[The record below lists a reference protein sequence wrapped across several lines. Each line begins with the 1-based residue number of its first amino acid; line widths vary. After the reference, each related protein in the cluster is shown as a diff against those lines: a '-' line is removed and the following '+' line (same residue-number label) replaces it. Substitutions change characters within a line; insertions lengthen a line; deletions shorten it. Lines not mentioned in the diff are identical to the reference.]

1 MGKLGSR
8 ARMTIEELADR
19 GVNHCA
25 IARTLEVTEGTIRYH
40 LRRQQEAAVD
50 GRSRQAHLAAACQPQ
65 IADWIETCE
74 RDEDGAVN
82 LAELYEWLVE
92 ECAYR
97 GSLRSLQRYV
107 MAKFPQPKLRS
118 RRRVETPPGAQ
129 AQVDWAAFP
138 ETLVGGRER
147 DLLSFRLRLSHSRMS
162 ATVWSETKDQLA
174 WHHVHN
180 EGFRRVEGVPAVVR
194 VDNEKTAV
202 IHGAGAWGQINE
214 SYRRYAQTV
223 RFHIDA
229 CAPRSPEAKG
239 KVERSIRDQR
249 FEADPRG
256 RHWDCLEELQAW
268 SDEKDLE
275 SARRRTCPA
284 TGTSVWEAWTEE
296 KRSLSP
302 LPPLPEPFDL
312 VATRPVGMDCMVAF
326 EGRSYSVP
334 FRLVGRRVEAR
345 GCSGRVQFL
354 YGAEIVAVHERHTRE
369 RLVIDPRHF
378 EGESTAHVL
387 APIPL
392 GRMGRRL
399 AEIAAMVPQQRPLDL
414 YAALAEVAR

>member
-1 MGKLGSR
+1 
-8 ARMTIEELADR
+8 MTIEELAER

-25 IARTLEVTEGTIRYH
+25 IARTLEVTEGTVRYH
-40 LRRQQEAAVD
+40 LRRMTEGAVD
-50 GRSRQAHLAAACQPQ
+50 GRSKQEHLAAGWRDQ
-65 IADWIETCE
+65 IASWFETAE
-74 RDEDGAVN
+74 QDEDGAVN
-82 LAELYEWLVE
+82 LAELHDWLVE
-92 ECAYR
+92 ECAYL

-107 MAKFPQPKLRS
+107 AATFPQPKLRA

-129 AQVDWAAFP
+129 AQADWAAFP

-147 DLLSFRLRLSHSRMS
+147 DLLAFRLRLSHSRMS

-180 EGFRRVEGVPAVVR
+180 ESFRRIDGVPAVVR

-202 IHGAGAWGQINE
+202 SRGAGAWGEINE
-214 SYRRYAQTV
+214 AYRRYAQTV

-256 RHWDCLEELQAW
+256 RHWGNLEELQSW

-284 TGTSVWEAWTEE
+284 TGTSVWEAWNEE
-296 KRSLSP
+296 KRALTTLP
-302 LPPLPEPFDL
+302 LLPEPFDL
-312 VATRPVGMDCMVAF
+312 VATRPVGLDCMVAF

-334 FRLVGRRVEAR
+334 FQLVEKRVEVR
-345 GCSGRVQFL
+345 GCSGRVQVL

-369 RLVIDPRHF
+369 RILIDPRHF
-378 EGESTAHVL
+378 EGESTDRVL

>member
-1 MGKLGSR
+1 
-8 ARMTIEELADR
+8 MTIEELADR

-25 IARTLEVTEGTIRYH
+25 IARTLDVTEGTVRYH
-40 LRRQQEAAVD
+40 LRRQEAGSVD
-50 GRSRQAHLAAACQPQ
+50 GRSKQEHLAAGWYDR
-65 IADWIETCE
+65 IAPWLETTE

-82 LAELYEWLVE
+82 LAELYDWLVE
-92 ECAYR
+92 ECGYR

-107 MAKFPQPKLRS
+107 AATFPRPKLRA

-129 AQVDWAAFP
+129 AQADWAAFP
-138 ETLVGGRER
+138 ATVVGGRER
-147 DLLSFRLRLSHSRMS
+147 DLLAFRLRLSHSRMS

-180 EGFRRVEGVPAVVR
+180 EGFRRMDGVPAVVR
-194 VDNEKTAV
+194 VDNEKTAIAV
-202 IHGAGAWGQINE
+202 GAGAWGEINE
-214 SYRRYAQTV
+214 AYRRYAQTV

-239 KVERSIRDQR
+239 KVERSIRDLR

-256 RHWDCLEELQAW
+256 RHWHCLEELQAW
-268 SDEKDLE
+268 SDEKELA

-284 TGTSVWEAWTEE
+284 TGTSVWDAWHEE
-296 KRSLSP
+296 KGALSP
-302 LPPLPEPFDL
+302 LPLLPEPFDL
-312 VATRPVGMDCMVAF
+312 VATRPVGLDCMVAF

-334 FRLVGRRVEAR
+334 FRLVGKRVEAR
-345 GCSGRVQFL
+345 GCSGRVQIL
-354 YGAEIVAVHERHTRE
+354 YGAEVVAVHERHTRE
-369 RLVIDPRHF
+369 RVVIDPRHF
-378 EGESTAHVL
+378 EGESTDEVL

-399 AEIAAMVPQQRPLDL
+399 AEIMALAPQQRPLDL

>member
-1 MGKLGSR
+1 
-8 ARMTIEELADR
+8 MTIGELADR

-25 IARTLEVTEGTIRYH
+25 IARTLEVTEGTVRYH
-40 LRRQQEAAVD
+40 LRRQADGAVD
-50 GRSRQAHLAAACQPQ
+50 GRTKQEHLAAGWHDR
-65 IADWIETCE
+65 ITDWMNRCE
-74 RDEDGAVN
+74 REEDGAIN
-82 LAELYEWLVE
+82 LADLHDWLVE
-92 ECAYR
+92 ECKYP
-97 GSLRSLQRYV
+97 GSRRSLQRYV
-107 MAKFPQPKLRS
+107 MVTFPQPKLRA

-138 ETLVGGRER
+138 ETLVGGRQR
-147 DLLSFRLRLSHSRMS
+147 DLLAFRLRLSHSRMS

-174 WHHVHN
+174 WHRVHN
-180 EGFRRVEGVPAVVR
+180 EGFRRIDGVPAVVR

-202 IHGAGAWGQINE
+202 VHGAGAWGEINE
-214 SYRRYAQTV
+214 AYRRYAQTV

-239 KVERSIRDQR
+239 KVERSIRDLR

-256 RHWDCLEELQAW
+256 RHWDSLEQLQAW
-268 SDEKDLE
+268 SDEKEVE

-284 TGTSVWEAWTEE
+284 TGTPVFDAWDAE

-302 LPPLPEPFDL
+302 LPLLPEPFDL

-334 FRLVGRRVEAR
+334 FQLVDRHVEVR
-345 GCSGRVQFL
+345 GCSGRIQILF
-354 YGAEIVAVHERHTRE
+354 GTEIVAVHERHTPE
-369 RLVIDPRHF
+369 RIVIDPRHF
-378 EGESTAHVL
+378 EGESTDRVL

-399 AEIAAMVPQQRPLDL
+399 AEIAAMVPQRRPLDL